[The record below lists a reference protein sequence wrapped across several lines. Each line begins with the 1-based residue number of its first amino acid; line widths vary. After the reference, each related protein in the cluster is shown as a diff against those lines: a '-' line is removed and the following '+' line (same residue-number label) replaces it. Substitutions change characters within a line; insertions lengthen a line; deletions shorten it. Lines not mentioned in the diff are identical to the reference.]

1 MLVFFGGDPH
11 FRTLDGKAYTFNG
24 LGEYTLV
31 NASSLEFAV
40 QIRTALAPSSETVN
54 TAATVISAIAVQ
66 QGGGDRLQV
75 EYNERFGVT
84 NYINGE
90 KQLFT
95 GESRQNFDGFTI
107 FHSGITSN
115 YTFSTGVT
123 ISVTGKDDVLN
134 VGLGFSERFKGETV
148 GLLGTWNDNPDDD
161 LQARN
166 GTILPADATEEEI
179 FYQFGQTCK

>member
-1 MLVFFGGDPH
+1 M
-11 FRTLDGKAYTFNG
+11 
-24 LGEYTLV
+24 
-31 NASSLEFAV
+31 
-40 QIRTALAPSSETVN
+40 VN

-95 GESRQNFDGFTI
+95 GESRQNLDGFTV

-134 VGLGFSERFKGETV
+134 VGLRFSGRFKGETV
-148 GLLGTWNDNPDDD
+148 GLIGTWNDNPDDD
-161 LQARN
+161 LKKKYFTSLGKHVSN
-166 GTILPADATEEEI
+166 
-179 FYQFGQTCK
+179 